1 MWRRPFLIVFLS
13 VLAVL
18 PAHAFERPFPQNV
31 QRGTLSPAPHP
42 EIVLNGRLR
51 HLAAGARIW
60 NQDNL
65 IEMPA
70 SLRGNDLPVNYTEN
84 AEGEIDRVWIL
95 NADEASQPLANQVNS
110 QSR

>member
-1 MWRRPFLIVFLS
+1 MWRRPFLIIFLS

-31 QRGTLSPAPHP
+31 QRGTMSPASHP
-42 EIVLNGRLR
+42 EIVLNGQLR

-70 SLRGNDLPVNYTEN
+70 SLRGKDLPVNYTEN